1 MTPLSSLIQTLLS
14 VPESHRFMP
23 CRMALL
29 ADCTAGREFH
39 PAPKTQTVY
48 TRSGQMSIAR
58 REFPAGK
65 FAHPASASR
74 SPPGRTRPL
83 RRLCRP
89 QRSPERGTLASDQPP
104 RDRRRAPECPASRG
118 RDAGHECAPG
128 AAPPAR
134 LGAAFGGAMQACLRP
149 LLAGDSR
156 LTSFFRCRLP
166 RRYPPRK
173 NFSTFFKNPLTSL
186 V

>member
-14 VPESHRFMP
+14 VPESQRFMQY
-23 CRMALL
+23 CVALL

-48 TRSGQMSIAR
+48 TRSGRMSIAR

-89 QRSPERGTLASDQPP
+89 QRSPERGRLRANSRLSTAAALRNVLCPVGGTQDTSAPREPRLRRGSAPPKAARRKLACVRCS
-104 RDRRRAPECPASRG
+104 RAIR
-118 RDAGHECAPG
+118 
-128 AAPPAR
+128 AAPHSFAVAY
-134 LGAAFGGAMQACLRP
+134 LAAIP
-149 LLAGDSR
+149 LAKIFQL
-156 LTSFFRCRLP
+156 
-166 RRYPPRK
+166 
-173 NFSTFFKNPLTSL
+173 FSKTP
-186 V
+186 